1 MKRRPPRSTRTDTLF
16 PYTTLFR
23 SPFPVLSVQ
32 HARRMGGRPHGF
44 VLHLSL
50 GAENT
55 KIRQAVL
62 DFLER
67 DQYCLAIVRDIFLV
81 SGAGLIHARL
91 SLASIETGQVHDR
104 ADERAQQQST
114 AAPLEPGTQLRTIG
128 RASCRESV

>member
-1 MKRRPPRSTRTDTLF
+1 MRISDWSSDVCSSDLLLQQNTVAVDDFQITD
-16 PYTTLFR
+16 R
-23 SPFPVLSVQ
+23 PFPVLSVQ

-81 SGAGLIHARL
+81 SGAGLIQARL
-91 SLASIETGQVHDR
+91 SLASDR
-104 ADERAQQQST
+104 TST
-114 AAPLEPGTQLRTIG
+114 RLN
-128 RASCRESV
+128 SSH